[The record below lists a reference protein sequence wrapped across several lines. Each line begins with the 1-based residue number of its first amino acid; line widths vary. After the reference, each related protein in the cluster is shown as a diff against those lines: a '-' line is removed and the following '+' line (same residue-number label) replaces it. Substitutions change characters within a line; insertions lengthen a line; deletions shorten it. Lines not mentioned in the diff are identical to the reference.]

1 MLQAAVR
8 VGKLNLVD
16 LAGCERVKK
25 SRATGD
31 RLREAS
37 RINLSLSAL
46 GNVIDALAAGGK
58 GVQRRYHSFETV
70 LLDMHDRCRA
80 CWPSR
85 VASLW
90 LVHSIGRVVGK
101 GATCADDVT

>member
-1 MLQAAVR
+1 VR

-25 SRATGD
+25 SRATGE

-46 GNVIDALAAGGK
+46 GNVIDALAASGK
-58 GVQRRYHSFETV
+58 GVQ
-70 LLDMHDRCRA
+70 
-80 CWPSR
+80 
-85 VASLW
+85 
-90 LVHSIGRVVGK
+90 GRPCSCNMMCS
-101 GATCADDVT
+101 T

>member
-1 MLQAAVR
+1 MTEVGCSTLRASYHAASRRLNTYHYVLQAAVR

-25 SRATGD
+25 SRATGE

-46 GNVIDALAAGGK
+46 GNVIDALAASGK
-58 GVQRRYHSFETV
+58 GVQSQSCSFDMMV
-70 LLDMHDRCRA
+70 L
-80 CWPSR
+80 
-85 VASLW
+85 
-90 LVHSIGRVVGK
+90 
-101 GATCADDVT
+101 T

>member
-1 MLQAAVR
+1 MQAAVR

-25 SRATGD
+25 SRATGE

-58 GVQRRYHSFETV
+58 GV
-70 LLDMHDRCRA
+70 
-80 CWPSR
+80 
-85 VASLW
+85 
-90 LVHSIGRVVGK
+90 
-101 GATCADDVT
+101 